1 MGYSL
6 QKDNYIVFLRGSFP
20 LLAGVMS
27 KVHIGC
33 EVEML
38 SGIEN
43 MLCDEIIDSS
53 QLIFK
58 VPHMTLIDHVA
69 LDFII
74 FILKKIFMWAT
85 ILL

>member
-1 MGYSL
+1 MGYSF

-27 KVHIGC
+27 KVHVGC

-53 QLIFK
+53 QLIF
-58 VPHMTLIDHVA
+58 
-69 LDFII
+69 
-74 FILKKIFMWAT
+74 
-85 ILL
+85 